1 MMRTG
6 KLNRIRPPRQ
16 CESGDSRR
24 KRQKLRSRALRLCGC
39 GPTIQSMAGKK
50 NNLEKDLEARLAACR
65 ETIRTLGSA
74 VVGFSGGV
82 DSSLLL
88 SLAVET
94 LGADNVLAVIGVS
107 PIHPEHERLAARR
120 IAEKLGVELLE
131 VETDE
136 MNDSTFTSNPPD
148 RCYHCKL
155 AIFGLMKR
163 IADERG
169 LAAVVSGANADD
181 TGDYRPGLRAEEQL
195 GIRRPLLEAGLGKE
209 DIRAVSRKLGL
220 ETADKPSSACLAS
233 RVPYGEEITP
243 GKLARIEKAEAV
255 LRDMGFRQ
263 CRLRDHGQI
272 ARIEVPPEQT
282 ARAVELRNDIVA
294 AVKLLGYSY
303 VTLDLEGFRSGS
315 LNETL

>member
-1 MMRTG
+1 MTD
-6 KLNRIRPPRQ
+6 KKDNPNDRI
-16 CESGDSRR
+16 
-24 KRQKLRSRALRLCGC
+24 
-39 GPTIQSMAGKK
+39 
-50 NNLEKDLEARLAACR
+50 AACR
-65 ETIRTLGSA
+65 EIIRKLGSA

-82 DSSLLL
+82 DSTLLL
-88 SLAVET
+88 RLAAEE
-94 LGADNVLAVIGVS
+94 LGTDNVLAVTGVS
-107 PIHPEHERLAARR
+107 PIHPEHERRTARR

-136 MNDSTFTSNPPD
+136 MSDRTFTSNPPD

-155 AIFGLMKR
+155 AIFGQMKQ

-169 LAAVVSGANADD
+169 LAVVVSGANADD
-181 TGDYRPGLRAEEQL
+181 TGDYRPGLRAEEEL

-209 DIRAVSRKLGL
+209 DIRAASRMLGL

-233 RVPYGEEITP
+233 RVPYGDEITP
-243 GKLARIEKAEAV
+243 EKLARIEKAEAV
-255 LRDMGFRQ
+255 LRDMGFQQ
-263 CRLRDHGQI
+263 CRLRDHGKI
-272 ARIEVPPEQT
+272 ARIEVPPDQID
-282 ARAVELRNDIVA
+282 RAFELRGDIVA